1 MCISPVSKNNGSV
14 FPNSAFAATL
24 QTTATGVMRISCIS
38 NAVSWFL
45 FRGEPHRHVCLQGS
59 FSEAVSI
66 SNLGIAKTG
75 PTVEDSGSLL
85 LEYVN
90 GSACTTSDGRR
101 TNYSTRIHLVCS
113 RGSMVRRCSSCD
125 LGCSACFCDRAPPH
139 VSLNRPMSLGVGGQR
154 S

>member
-1 MCISPVSKNNGSV
+1 MVLCSLIQHSQPLYR
-14 FPNSAFAATL
+14 PQL
-24 QTTATGVMRISCIS
+24 PGVMRISCIS
-38 NAVSWFL
+38 NEVSCFL

-75 PTVEDSGSLL
+75 PSVEDSGSLL

-101 TNYSTRIHLVCS
+101 TTYSTRIHLVCS
-113 RGSMVRRCSSCD
+113 RGSMVRRCSSHD
-125 LGCSACFCDRAPPH
+125 LGCSAFFCDQVPPH
-139 VSLNRPMSLGVGGQR
+139 VSLNRDQ
-154 S
+154 